1 MSDTVAK
8 GSEIKDLP
16 AKETSDKDNA
26 SKDESS
32 PGHIRVRNRALI
44 LAAAEEVFA
53 TQGYRGATTAAIA
66 KKAGLPKAN
75 VHYYFGTKEALYA
88 AVLEDILG
96 LWLGELDRITEAS
109 DPATALADYI
119 RAKIRLS
126 RERPLASKVYA
137 NEMIRGAR
145 HTRDFLKNELRN
157 LVKSKA
163 KVLEAWAAAGKIEPV
178 DPVHLFSVV
187 WAATQHYADFEVQV
201 GSLLGRRQL
210 AAKDYDEAAET
221 IVRLVLRGLGLKYKA
236 AEYKESETR

>member
-16 AKETSDKDNA
+16 AKETGDRDEPLKDD
-26 SKDESS
+26 SG

-96 LWLGELDRITEAS
+96 LWLGELDRLTEAS
-109 DPATALADYI
+109 APATALAAYI

-178 DPVHLFSVV
+178 DPVHLFSVI

-221 IVRLVLRGLGLKYKA
+221 IVRLVLRGLGLKYEA
-236 AEYKESETR
+236 AE

>member
-1 MSDTVAK
+1 MSDAVAK
-8 GSEIKDLP
+8 GTENKDGAGRDEAL
-16 AKETSDKDNA
+16 KDD
-26 SKDESS
+26 SG
-32 PGHIRVRNRALI
+32 PGHIRQRNRALI

-96 LWLGELDRITEAS
+96 LWLGELDRITETS
-109 DPATALADYI
+109 DPASALADYI
-119 RAKIRLS
+119 RAKIRHS

-178 DPVHLFSVV
+178 DPVHLFSVI

-221 IVRLVLRGLGLKYKA
+221 IVRLVLRGLGLDYA
-236 AEYKESETR
+236 LPDTQPSKESETT

>member
-1 MSDTVAK
+1 MSDALAK
-8 GSEIKDLP
+8 GGVS
-16 AKETSDKDNA
+16 KEAETPED
-26 SKDESS
+26 SS

-88 AVLEDILG
+88 AVLDDILG

-119 RAKIRLS
+119 RAKIRHS
-126 RERPLASKVYA
+126 KERPLASKVYA

-145 HTRDFLKNELRN
+145 HTGDFLKTELRN
-157 LVKSKA
+157 LVKEKA
-163 KVLEAWAAAGKIEPV
+163 KVLQAWAEAGKIEPV
-178 DPVHLFSVV
+178 DPVHLFSVI
-187 WAATQHYADFEVQV
+187 WAATQHYADFDVQV
-201 GSLLGRRQL
+201 GALLGRRQL
-210 AAKDYDEAAET
+210 AAKDYDEAAEMV
-221 IVRLVLRGLGLKYKA
+221 VRMVLRSCGLRYRSPDNRAPTK
-236 AEYKESETR
+236 

>member
-8 GSEIKDLP
+8 DAEIRD
-16 AKETSDKDNA
+16 AASKEAAD
-26 SKDESS
+26 KDESLKDDS
-32 PGHIRVRNRALI
+32 GPGLIRVRNRALI

-88 AVLEDILG
+88 AVLDDILG
-96 LWLGELDRITEAS
+96 LWLGELDRITETS
-109 DPATALADYI
+109 DPATALTDYI
-119 RAKIRLS
+119 RAKIRHS

-163 KVLEAWAAAGKIEPV
+163 GVLEAWAAAGKIEPV
-178 DPVHLFSVV
+178 DPVHLFSAI
-187 WAATQHYADFEVQV
+187 WAATQHYADFDVQV
-201 GSLLGRRQL
+201 ASLLGRRQL
-210 AAKDYDEAAET
+210 AAKDYDAAAET
-221 IVRLVLRGLGLKYKA
+221 IVRMVLGGLGV
-236 AEYKESETR
+236 EYKESEKK